1 MLHLAPRMLF
11 FMGWCGFCMLK
22 TGKKPNWSSVRRAHL
37 LFTQIDRSLSGWSC
51 MFTPTTNAVFII
63 SLCSIWFPLFFSL
76 SFPSLFSF
84 FALRLERTRC
94 SQKMKLGTWCFKCC
108 LGWFLYTSMVRS
120 FHHIFS
126 SVSSVVVLI
135 WDLLHEPQLK
145 PQHHYVCRLWCIL
158 LSRDVLGY
166 DMYWHWSFHSSTV
179 PSIDLYIN
187 L

>member
-1 MLHLAPRMLF
+1 MLHLVPRMLF

-22 TGKKPNWSSVRRAHL
+22 TGKKPHRSSVRRAHL
-37 LFTQIDRSLSGWSC
+37 HFTQIDSSLWGWSC
-51 MFTPTTNAVFII
+51 TSTHPQQMQFSSFVFNFVSPFL
-63 SLCSIWFPLFFSL
+63 SLLFS
-76 SFPSLFSF
+76 SLFSL

-120 FHHIFS
+120 FHHTFS
-126 SVSSVVVLI
+126 SLSSVVVLI
-135 WDLLHEPQLK
+135 WDLLHELK
-145 PQHHYVCRLWCIL
+145 PPTEPHYVCKLWCIL

-179 PSIDLYIN
+179 PSIELYFN
-187 L
+187 S